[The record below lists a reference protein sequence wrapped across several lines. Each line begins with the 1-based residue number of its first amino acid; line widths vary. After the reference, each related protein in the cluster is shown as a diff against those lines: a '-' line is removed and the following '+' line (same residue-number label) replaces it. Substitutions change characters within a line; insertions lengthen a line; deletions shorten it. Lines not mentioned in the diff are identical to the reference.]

1 MKNAKRKWVCNGL
14 IILMALCMLSTSAL
28 AVGAEGNTVL
38 PQYIGIT
45 RINATLSI
53 DKTDKAT
60 CESDVALKNP
70 TYRSDVTMTLY
81 RSSDGSK
88 WTSIKSWSGS
98 GKGRVTLSENYY
110 VLSGYYYK
118 VEVTAKVYNAA
129 STLLETVSA
138 ASETIYH

>member
-1 MKNAKRKWVCNGL
+1 MKNTKKKWVCNGL

-28 AVGAEGNTVL
+28 AAVADGNKIL
-38 PQYIGIT
+38 PRYVGIT
-45 RINATLSI
+45 QINATLSI

-60 CESDVALKNP
+60 CESVVKLKNP
-70 TYRSDVTMTLY
+70 TYRADVTMTLY

-88 WTSIKSWSGS
+88 WTSIKSWSDS
-98 GKGRVTLSENYY
+98 GKGRVTPSENYY